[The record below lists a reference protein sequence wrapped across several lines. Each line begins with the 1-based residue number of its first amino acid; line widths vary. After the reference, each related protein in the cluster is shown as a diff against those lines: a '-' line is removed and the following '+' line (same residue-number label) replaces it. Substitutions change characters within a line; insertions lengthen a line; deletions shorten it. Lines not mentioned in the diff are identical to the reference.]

1 MKQATTMIGAT
12 FTSIAASACCILPAV
27 LGVASAGSL
36 GFGATLAPY
45 RPYFMGLTVILLST
59 AFYFTYRPS
68 KAEDCDTGS
77 CPTDDKAARIKRF
90 SKVMLWVVTL
100 FTIGAMAY
108 PSIAAYRAERQADS
122 ATPMQSVAADAATET
137 AVFAVGKMTCA
148 ECSLQ
153 IASALKKT
161 PGVQDAKVDFE
172 TKRAVVRY
180 DAAQV
185 GVPKL
190 RNVIES
196 TGYTATEAREE

>member
-1 MKQATTMIGAT
+1 MKQATTMIGAA
-12 FTSIAASACCILPAV
+12 FAAIAASACCILPAI

-68 KAEDCDTGS
+68 KAEACDTGS
-77 CPTDDKAARIKRF
+77 CPTDDKTSRVKRF

-100 FTIGAMAY
+100 FTISAVAY
-108 PSIAAYRAERQADS
+108 PWIAAYRTQPQPNS
-122 ATPMQSVAADAATET
+122 ATPTQSVTADAATAT
-137 AVFAVGKMTCA
+137 AVFAVGKMTCVD
-148 ECSLQ
+148 CSLQ

-161 PGVQDAKVDFE
+161 PGVQDAQVDFE

-180 DAAQV
+180 DAAQL
-185 GVPKL
+185 GLPKL